1 MKALTQNP
9 EQIKNGQI
17 KQLTRMVSDVAD
29 SEPVQQA
36 LADLDKEGAERVK
49 GNPEFAESLRQ
60 YTVQRIQELSVPNE
74 YANEEVE
81 SQFGY
86 LSGYTPGVMDLDRQI
101 TVLARLFPGLG
112 GVNPDYLEKVKSG
125 AEKLPTGAEKF
136 AAIPNWKKHPELFGG
151 KTYND
156 AVQKVLDLVELER
169 KGKFINHRKGHI
181 GPDQLRQSKRSK
193 AFWSKLIEE
202 QGNSDILIVPIQFG
216 IRHRGRSV
224 RRAIVRMQLNEFGLG
239 AFAVGICLLTH
250 PERLKHFDDL
260 WIDCAGD
267 EYDDPG
273 SGVRFGRSPFFF
285 GVRGVGI
292 GFGASFV
299 DSAAGSYGA
308 ASGFVPQKEP
318 RSS

>member
-74 YANEEVE
+74 YADEEVE

-86 LSGYTPGVMDLDRQI
+86 LSGYTPGVMDIDRQI
-101 TVLARLFPGLG
+101 ISLQALFPGLG

-125 AEKLPTGAEKF
+125 AEKLPTAAEKF
-136 AAIPNWKKHPELFGG
+136 AAVPNWKKHPELFGG
-151 KTYND
+151 NTYND
-156 AVQKVLDLVELER
+156 AVQKVLDFIEVER
-169 KGKFINHRKGHI
+169 KFINHSKGNI
-181 GPDQLRQSKRSK
+181 GPNRLRQSKRSE
-193 AFWSKLIEE
+193 AFWGKLIEE
-202 QGNSDILIVPIQFG
+202 QGNPDILIVAIQSG

-273 SGVRFGRSPFFF
+273 SIVRFGFSPYF
-285 GVRGVGI
+285 GSSVVFVE
-292 GFGASFV
+292 FGARFV
-299 DSAAGSYGA
+299 GDASDFYGA

-318 RSS
+318 CTSES